1 MHCRWKVT
9 ESTNVWCTLFQMCA
23 WWLNY
28 MYSCLCFTR
37 EVFIFSWFVPLCV
50 ISDDSQWAIVCA
62 LLMLLINF
70 LVQVTLWNNW
80 STLSNK
86 KSSLKCFLHY
96 SRLKSAVLN
105 FRNIGLCYHTRRRRH
120 GDRTRLK
127 AKSRFQVNSCGSNR
141 IKETKTICMILW
153 QSILNHN

>member
-1 MHCRWKVT
+1 
-9 ESTNVWCTLFQMCA
+9 MCDVSYFRRVH
-23 WWLNY
+23 NDRITPVSISPVRFS
-28 MYSCLCFTR
+28 YSADFGP
-37 EVFIFSWFVPLCV
+37 SCV

-70 LVQVTLWNNW
+70 LVQVTLRNNR

-141 IKETKTICMILW
+141 IKECMILW